1 VKRFVKTR
9 RWLIAVPAC
18 LGVVVLAAGAGSA
31 VQTVQ
36 ADQNPPACAPATA
49 PPGQVKPTT
58 ISTIEQ
64 SYYCVFEH
72 YYGGKTLDD
81 RTLLTA
87 AFAGFTQELGRRG
100 RDLPDATMP
109 ALSGDHSS
117 DWAAFSVVYQRV
129 SGQLPDDPALR
140 QALAAATLNG
150 MLHSLHDNHG
160 RWQRAEMPPG
170 SQPGDEYGLGIAT
183 STSSGL
189 ATGAPQEALPPLYV
203 SSVRGGPASDAGLR
217 PGDVIESVNGAPP
230 FADGILSAGA
240 MNQLNPQYPDND
252 PVRLEL
258 RRPATGRTW
267 TVTLK
272 PAVFTPTAQTTQVV
286 TSKPLT
292 GDVAYVRLTGFAPN
306 SANMVLQEISKLGTD
321 KTLRG
326 VVLDL
331 RGNRGGSPTEA
342 VRLLSAF
349 IHGTTTAYQ
358 CDADGNCTANP
369 TDDTV
374 ALLNLPLVVLTDR
387 NCASA
392 CDHFS
397 SAVKDLHLGPL
408 VGTRTAGIVSGPASA
423 YVLNDNSSLLMPALH
438 HLGPNHDAID
448 GIGVAPDHYVP
459 LTAKDVSTGQD
470 PAVTKALTL
479 LDH

>member
-1 VKRFVKTR
+1 
-9 RWLIAVPAC
+9 
-18 LGVVVLAAGAGSA
+18 
-31 VQTVQ
+31 
-36 ADQNPPACAPATA
+36 
-49 PPGQVKPTT
+49 
-58 ISTIEQ
+58 
-64 SYYCVFEH
+64 
-72 YYGGKTLDD
+72 
-81 RTLLTA
+81 
-87 AFAGFTQELGRRG
+87 
-100 RDLPDATMP
+100 
-109 ALSGDHSS
+109 
-117 DWAAFSVVYQRV
+117 
-129 SGQLPDDPALR
+129 
-140 QALAAATLNG
+140 
-150 MLHSLHDNHG
+150 
-160 RWQRAEMPPG
+160 
-170 SQPGDEYGLGIAT
+170 
-183 STSSGL
+183 
-189 ATGAPQEALPPLYV
+189 
-203 SSVRGGPASDAGLR
+203 VRGGPAFDAGLR

-230 FADGILSAGA
+230 FAGGILSAGA

-258 RRPATGRTW
+258 RRPATTRAW

-272 PAVFTPTAQTTQVV
+272 PAVFALTAQATQVV

-306 SANMVLQEISKLGTD
+306 SADMVLQEISKLGTG

-349 IHGTTTAYQ
+349 THGKTTAYQ

-408 VGTRTAGIVSGPASA
+408 VGTRTAGIVSGPANA
-423 YVLNDNSSLLMPALH
+423 YLLNDNSSLLIPALH
-438 HLGPNHDAID
+438 HLGPNRETID

-459 LTAKDVSTGQD
+459 LTAKDVSTGHD

-479 LDH
+479 LLHH